1 VIRRAAKVAGVVV
14 LVFGLSFVIGRWT
27 ASEQPVRSQVVV
39 APAPPEASLRVR
51 TLRGAPK
58 LPRLQRLPA
67 ATLSSPPPAPAP
79 PSLSATPAAPPPAP
93 SSSPS
98 SLSVSPAPPP
108 PAAALR
114 AQVPWPTLRR
124 G

>member
-1 VIRRAAKVAGVVV
+1 MIRRAARVAGVVV
-14 LVFGLSFVIGRWT
+14 VVFGVSFAIGRWT
-27 ASEQPVRSQVVV
+27 APAQPVRSQVVV
-39 APAPPEASLRVR
+39 APAPPEAQLRVR

-67 ATLSSPPPAPAP
+67 ATLSPPPPAPAP
-79 PSLSATPAAPPPAP
+79 PSFSATPAAPPPAP

-98 SLSVSPAPPP
+98 SLPVSPAPP